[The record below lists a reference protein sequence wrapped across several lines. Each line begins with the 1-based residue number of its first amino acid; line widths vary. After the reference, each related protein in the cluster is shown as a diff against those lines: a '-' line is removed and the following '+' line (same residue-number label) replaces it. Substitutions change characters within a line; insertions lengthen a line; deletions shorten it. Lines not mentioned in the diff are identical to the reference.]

1 MCIVWLGVFSLVEE
15 ILHNLFQ
22 LVHPMRGV
30 IHVDH
35 HIFYDITSYG
45 WSWHTLISIPI
56 LCLTRLEHGASIP
69 VPCPKDKPCNIYN
82 LWVNGKGLKK
92 VFRKD
97 QFA

>member
-1 MCIVWLGVFSLVEE
+1 MCVVWLGVFSLLEE

-22 LVHPMRGV
+22 LVQPMKGI

-45 WSWHTLISIPI
+45 WSSHTLISIPT
-56 LCLTRLEHGASIP
+56 LCLTCLEQDASIP
-69 VPCPKDKPCNIYN
+69 APCPKDETCNIHL

-97 QFA
+97 PFA